1 MSAARPRAVR
11 WRPSRDAPAQARSSP
26 ASASSA
32 WRCPSRH
39 PQAPAPCSPIRN
51 ALLAPLRPS
60 SGGDGEIVP
69 FRTMKVSPKRAKNRA
84 TSRPIWH
91 YVAQEC
97 PLHLVV
103 HPRYPSRA
111 PPRLCCSTSG
121 MTLKISRA
129 WGGSSRATNRTVSSA
144 LRSVAQQSSRKL
156 GRRRHRS
163 GRRLRRAGRR
173 LLSGWPRRAEGA
185 DALIREPVSSPRCG
199 YCPSS

>member
-111 PPRLCCSTSG
+111 PRACVVRQSG

-129 WGGSSRATNRTVSSA
+129 WGRELARHESDGIFSFAVSGATIEPKTRSSA
-144 LRSVAQQSSRKL
+144 ASERGGGSVEQDVACSQ
-156 GRRRHRS
+156 
-163 GRRLRRAGRR
+163 AG
-173 LLSGWPRRAEGA
+173 L
-185 DALIREPVSSPRCG
+185 DALKAQTP
-199 YCPSS
+199 